1 MKPIF
6 LFDIDGTLL
15 HTERLFMRKLI
26 TKLMEE
32 HALDPDI
39 LESFSF
45 AGKTDHDIFRSLLGK
60 QQADDSRYN
69 RLKQSYVQQ
78 MKLKLQATHLHL
90 YEAVEACLHYLA
102 DAGFQ
107 LGLLTGNYREVADYK
122 LSRSNL
128 HHFFTF
134 GAFGDHH
141 RDRNKLGPAAL
152 SSYYQRYSRVSD
164 PSEYVII
171 GDTPKDI
178 QCAKSLGCTSVAVT
192 TGHYSREVLLD
203 HKPDLILNSLKNPEE
218 WMEKL

>member
-15 HTERLFMRKLI
+15 HTERAFMRNLI
-26 TKLMEE
+26 SELMEG
-32 HALDPDI
+32 HSLDPKV
-39 LESFSF
+39 LEDFTF
-45 AGKTDHDIFRSLLGK
+45 AGKTDHDIFRSLLGS
-60 QQADDSRYN
+60 QHSDDSLYH
-69 RLKQSYVQQ
+69 RLKHGYVQQ

-102 DAGFQ
+102 NAGYH
-107 LGLLTGNYREVADYK
+107 LGLLTGNFREVADCK

-128 HHFFTF
+128 HHFFSF

-141 RDRNKLGPAAL
+141 SDRNKLGPAAL
-152 SSYYQRYSRVSD
+152 SSYNQRYSRASN

-178 QCAKSLGCTSVAVT
+178 QCAKSLGCASVAVT
-192 TGHYSREVLLD
+192 TGHYSREMLLD
-203 HKPDLILNSLKNPEE
+203 YEPDIILDSLINPEE
-218 WMEKL
+218 WLVKL